1 MRFLLIL
8 VITAS
13 FFVPAFGF
21 FGVHNLDYENSLYD
35 DKEMPSID
43 KPVQLYYQVV
53 NNTPETKNYEV
64 TITITNLDEGYP
76 LYSTQRHYELQPN
89 EYADIIWD
97 FAPRTKGLYLVEVIE
112 NSDKTSKYMFAVP
125 KNDELRNKAKID
137 PSLIKDK
144 SPLQQFRIGIDPKEI
159 QCKENLYLALKPSSL
174 PVCVSLETLQELR
187 KRNFVIGEFIDYER
201 IGHFLSETQ
210 FKMMLAEKNLE
221 YTPDNFLLITG
232 MMLPMGIPIIDYCG
246 YALSD
251 DNEDYWFSS
260 SYHDD
265 ALTSYE
271 IHDENPSPCI
281 VGDYSCGCSLQTQLE
296 EKNLKELSYF
306 DESQEAQVGKIF
318 QDYLN
323 EGYKVVNVPD
333 SFVVGKY
340 NLEIAPD
347 ITSFC
352 GQFKGK
358 YHERYFLGNINGSE
372 VVNWSLEL
380 DKKPKLCAINEN
392 STVYHFKITK
402 PE

>member
-1 MRFLLIL
+1 MRFLLIF
-8 VITAS
+8 VIIAS

-21 FGVHNLDYENSLYD
+21 FGVHNLDYENSPYD

-64 TITITNLDEGYP
+64 AITITNLDQGYP
-76 LYSTQRHYELQPN
+76 LYDTQRHYELQPN

-97 FAPRTKGLYLVEVIE
+97 FTPRTKGLYVVQVVE
-112 NSDKTSKYMFAVP
+112 NSEKTSKYVFAVP
-125 KNDELRNKAKID
+125 KDDELRNKAKID
-137 PSLIKDK
+137 PALIKGK

-159 QCKENLYLALKPSSL
+159 QCKEDLYLALKPSSL

-187 KRNFVIGEFIDYER
+187 KRNFVISQFIDYDR

-210 FKMMLAEKNLE
+210 FKKMLAEKNIE
-221 YTPDNFLLITG
+221 YTPDNFLLIEG

-265 ALTSYE
+265 ALTSYK
-271 IHDENPSPCI
+271 IDDENPNPCRA
-281 VGDYSCGCSLQTQLE
+281 GEYSCGCSLQTQLE
-296 EKNLKELSYF
+296 EKNLEELSYF
-306 DESQEAQVGKIF
+306 DKSQETRVGKIF

-323 EGYKVVNVPD
+323 EGYKVVNVPN

-340 NLEIAPD
+340 NLEISPD

-358 YHERYFLGNINGSE
+358 YHEWYFLGHINGSE
-372 VVNWSLEL
+372 LVNWSLEL
-380 DKKPKLCAINEN
+380 DEKPKLCAINEN
-392 STVYHFKITK
+392 STAYHFKITK
-402 PE
+402 SG